1 MKKILFVIAAAAMV
15 LPLIAGASFAAG
27 PGAFSYSDKNY
38 ELSSDTAN
46 RPSCTISLS
55 KNVAAYY
62 DAPAD
67 AAGIVGQQYEI
78 ATAHTSGNKIYGSH
92 SAATLI
98 YWKDN
103 PLGVA
108 PDADDADSTD
118 METNWT
124 EM

>member
-1 MKKILFVIAAAAMV
+1 MKKILFVIAAAALV
-15 LPLIAGASFAAG
+15 IPLMAGPTLAAG
-27 PGAFSYSDKNY
+27 PGAFDYSDKNY
-38 ELSSDTAN
+38 DLSSDTAA

-67 AAGIVGQQYEI
+67 GAGIVGQQYEI

-108 PDADDADSTD
+108 PDAADADSTD

>member
-1 MKKILFVIAAAAMV
+1 MKKILFVIAAAALV
-15 LPLIAGASFAAG
+15 IPLMAGASFADG
-27 PGAFSYSDKNY
+27 MGGFSYADNPY
-38 ELSSDTAN
+38 ELSGDTGA
-46 RPSCTISLS
+46 RPSCEISLS
-55 KNVAAYY
+55 KNVSAWY

-78 ATAHTSGNKIYGSH
+78 AVAHTSGNKIYGGH

-103 PLGVA
+103 PLGTA
-108 PDADDADSTD
+108 PDAGDADSSD

>member
-1 MKKILFVIAAAAMV
+1 MKKILFVIAAAALV
-15 LPLIAGASFAAG
+15 IPLMAGASFADG
-27 PGAFSYSDKNY
+27 IGAFSYSDNPY
-38 ELSSDTAN
+38 ELSGDTAN
-46 RPSCTISLS
+46 RPSCEISLS

-67 AAGIVGQQYEI
+67 ASGVQGQQYEI
-78 ATAHTSGNKIYGSH
+78 AVAHTSGNKIYGGH

-103 PLGVA
+103 QLGTA
-108 PDADDADSTD
+108 PDAADADSTD